1 MIGVSYGKSGIF
13 SMAIQLLFI
22 QIIKKSVI
30 PEVREVLPK
39 VSEAMSVAIS
49 RSCYLYSYGSCV
61 ATQAISFVKDTLFSL
76 TDRDYVLDY

>member
-22 QIIKKSVI
+22 QLIKESVI
-30 PEVREVLPK
+30 PEVREALPK

-49 RSCYLYSYGSCV
+49 K
-61 ATQAISFVKDTLFSL
+61 ISAPIFV
-76 TDRDYVLDY
+76 